1 MTLPL
6 NYCNIK
12 EYKMKNFLLTA
23 FLPLMLAVTSCG
35 PVTFT
40 LPVERMT
47 GGVNAVDF
55 QGTLPGVVSLV
66 QRGDS
71 DSALLSALAVGI
83 AERLEADLGLDSGA
97 VPVYSMYADE
107 VSTAFREDV
116 EYLHAAAGV
125 EFLIVADSM
134 YVGEFS
140 VEIPDGKA
148 YLQGGFM
155 QQTVVSL
162 PYNIRVQV
170 FDSRRPEPV
179 TALTENDIME
189 WTLLSDTPLTR
200 LRAVERVNSELGS
213 SFRTLG
219 GSLAE
224 RFLPGWE
231 TVNKMLYVYD
241 DNKWNEACRLA
252 YLFEWE
258 KAMEIWYGEA
268 DSPDVRR
275 AACAA
280 HNLSVACEILELN
293 DMAAQWKARSEE
305 LMNRSR

>member
-1 MTLPL
+1 
-6 NYCNIK
+6 
-12 EYKMKNFLLTA
+12 MKKFLLTA
-23 FLPLMLAVTSCG
+23 VLPLMLAVTSCG
-35 PVTFT
+35 PVTYT

-47 GGVNAVDF
+47 GGENAVDF

-83 AERLEADLGLDSGA
+83 AERLEADLGLDTGS

-107 VSTAFREDV
+107 INTGLRDDV
-116 EYLHAAAGV
+116 KYLHAASGV

-134 YVGEFS
+134 SVGEFS
-140 VEIPDGKA
+140 VEIPDEKA
-148 YLQGGFM
+148 YVQGGFM

-162 PYNIRVQV
+162 PYNIRIQV
-170 FDSRRPEPV
+170 FDSCEPEPV
-179 TALTENDIME
+179 EAWTDNDVME
-189 WTLLSDTPLTR
+189 WTLLSDVPLTR
-200 LRAVERVNSELGS
+200 LRAVERVDSELGS
-213 SFRTLG
+213 SFRSMG

-224 RFLPGWE
+224 RFLPRWE

-280 HNLSVACEILELN
+280 HNLSVACEILEMD

-305 LMNRSR
+305 LMSRSRR